1 MPNLAHNLDKK
12 PDTTQWSWD
21 VDEKKNI
28 NNFFYQPKILRF
40 DFDVLKNVICFCFS
54 ASKNVAEPLGTTI
67 KTELTFISHS
77 STSQDHCD
85 K

>member
-21 VDEKKNI
+21 VDEKKKY

-40 DFDVLKNVICFCFS
+40 DFDVLKIFICFCFS
-54 ASKNVAEPLGTTI
+54 ASKNVAEPF
-67 KTELTFISHS
+67 TFIYHS